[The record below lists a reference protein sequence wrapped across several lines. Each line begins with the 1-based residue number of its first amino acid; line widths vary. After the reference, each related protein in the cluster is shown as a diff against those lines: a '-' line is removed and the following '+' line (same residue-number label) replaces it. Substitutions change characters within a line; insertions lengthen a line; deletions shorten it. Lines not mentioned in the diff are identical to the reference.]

1 MQVKIK
7 FFKLTFLKKFW
18 IIFITFSCEFLIL
31 INLQE
36 NLALA
41 KSSSEGQTKIRS
53 DIIDIKRKS
62 QTVSFINNVVV
73 EKDDSSLLA
82 KKMVLFYNEDR
93 KPRDKNSKL
102 EEIKNEK
109 IEKPK
114 ISIKR
119 IEARENVK
127 IFSEEFVA
135 SGDFGY
141 FDPQK
146 NIFVLQQNVIVNN
159 GTSIASGDKFIYNLT
174 TKKGNFVGN
183 KDKSSIKKNDGDKRV
198 VVVIGEDLQDKKT
211 EEKNKK

>member
-7 FFKLTFLKKFW
+7 FFKLTFLKRFW

-114 ISIKR
+114 ISIKI

-183 KDKSSIKKNDGDKRV
+183 KDKSSIKKNDGDNRV

>member
-1 MQVKIK
+1 M
-7 FFKLTFLKKFW
+7 
-18 IIFITFSCEFLIL
+18 
-31 INLQE
+31 
-36 NLALA
+36 
-41 KSSSEGQTKIRS
+41 
-53 DIIDIKRKS
+53 
-62 QTVSFINNVVV
+62 V

-82 KKMVLFYNEDR
+82 QKMVLFYNEDQ
-93 KPRDKNSKL
+93 KPKDKDSKF
-102 EEIKNEK
+102 EEIKSEK

-114 ISIKR
+114 VSIKR

-146 NIFVLQQNVIVNN
+146 NIFVLQQNVIVNS
-159 GTSIASGDKFIYNLT
+159 GTSIASGNKFIYNLT

-183 KDKSSIKKNDGDKRV
+183 KDKTSINESSVDKRV
-198 VVVIGEDLQDKKT
+198 IVVIGDDLQDKKT

>member
-7 FFKLTFLKKFW
+7 LFKLTFLKRFW

-114 ISIKR
+114 ISIKI

-127 IFSEEFVA
+127 IFSEDFVA
-135 SGDFGY
+135 SSDFGY

-198 VVVIGEDLQDKKT
+198 IVVIGEDLQDKKT

>member
-1 MQVKIK
+1 M
-7 FFKLTFLKKFW
+7 
-18 IIFITFSCEFLIL
+18 
-31 INLQE
+31 QE
-36 NLALA
+36 NAALA
-41 KSSSEGQTKIRS
+41 KPGSEGQTKIRS

-82 KKMVLFYNEDR
+82 KKMVLFYSEDR
-93 KPRDKNSKL
+93 KPKDKNSKL

-114 ISIKR
+114 ISIKI

>member
-1 MQVKIK
+1 
-7 FFKLTFLKKFW
+7 
-18 IIFITFSCEFLIL
+18 
-31 INLQE
+31 LQE